1 MRVLNKKWIGIVL
14 AILFAASLFALGGSS
29 RYSNLFNSDNF
40 VANVSGTNVS
50 TTQFVRALDMNINQ
64 FKQMIGSEL
73 SAEQIRA
80 FQIHQLVLQNLVNNA
95 IFENEF
101 DKINFTLDNS
111 TIAKKTKDRFPSLYI
126 NNSINDDALNS
137 FLRQQRLKI
146 EDLVN
151 IINYET
157 RANVFDDLFF
167 SKNYPNELSKK
178 ISMVNN
184 QTRKIRLIKVP
195 FEKINIPNFNIEN
208 IDNNN
213 EDLINYYSE
222 NTKNYMQDE
231 KRDLSYIVIDRSSF
245 RDNFTPNITDIE
257 NYFLENKN
265 LFLIPE
271 KRSFLQ
277 FNFKSNEE
285 AENFRVSIKDLNE
298 EEIIKFSDENK
309 IIFNKFENVDKNQVL
324 EELSNEIFSLQKN
337 EISKVISTAIAF
349 HVFILENISRERQP
363 LFDEVKEEI
372 KLNLTNIQLNNFYG
386 DLKLKINQQILN
398 GLTINEIASKNNLLV
413 INLKNITVNNQE
425 EDDFIN
431 AVITRGFS
439 QNIDFLSDI
448 EDYDNNKSFIIN
460 VDSITPS
467 KAKSFDAAFIDVKSD
482 YLISKKT
489 DYANKT
495 FKENNFKNS
504 IRKISEIFN
513 IEDQLISIEMNSDSL
528 PTSVKRNIFDSDINN
543 LTFSIDEKNIYFAE
557 VDSILIPDINEEFS
571 ELDLISEI
579 KNAFGNEIIKTKNI
593 SFNDELI
600 NGLLSQYK

>member
-543 LTFSIDEKNIYFAE
+543 LTFSIDEKNIYFTE